1 MELELKKQIIN
12 LTNDDIHILFVVN
25 EAGLRMENE
34 IHSNLLMN
42 PDLGN

>member
-12 LTNDDIHILFVVN
+12 LTNDIHILFVVN

-34 IHSNLLMN
+34 IHSNLLAN